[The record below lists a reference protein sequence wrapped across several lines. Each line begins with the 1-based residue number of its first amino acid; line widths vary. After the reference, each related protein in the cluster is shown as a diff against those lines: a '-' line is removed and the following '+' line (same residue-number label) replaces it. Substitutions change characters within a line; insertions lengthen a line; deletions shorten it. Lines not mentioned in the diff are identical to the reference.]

1 MKFVYFDMDGTIADL
16 YGFKNWL
23 EYLIKEDTTPYM
35 EAKPLMNLSALAREI
50 HRGQKLGIKYGI
62 ISWTSKGGTS
72 AYNKAV
78 AEVKKAWLRKHLPS
92 VVFDEIHVIEYGTP
106 KSNCNC
112 AKGFNYL
119 FDDEEKNRK
128 EWKGKA
134 FDVNNILQDLKA
146 IRNGI

>member
-1 MKFVYFDMDGTIADL
+1 MKFVYFDMDGTLADL

-23 EYLIKEDTTPYM
+23 EYLIKEDTTPYA

-62 ISWTSKGGTS
+62 ISWTSKGGTT

-78 AEVKKAWLRKHLPS
+78 EEVKKHWLRKHLPS
-92 VVFDEIHVIEYGTP
+92 VVFDEIHVIEYGKP
-106 KSNCNC
+106 KSLV
-112 AKGFNYL
+112 AKGTSYL
-119 FDDEEKNRK
+119 FDDEERNRK

-134 FDVNNILQDLKA
+134 FCEKNILQDLKK

>member
-1 MKFVYFDMDGTIADL
+1 MKFVYFDMDGTIANL

-23 EYLIKEDTTPYM
+23 EYLLKEDTTPYM

-62 ISWTSKGGTS
+62 ISWTSKGGS
-72 AYNKAV
+72 IAYNKAV
-78 AEVKKAWLRKHLPS
+78 KEIKKAWLKKHLPS

-106 KSNCNC
+106 KSNY
-112 AKGFNYL
+112 AKGTSYL

-134 FDVNNILQDLKA
+134 FNVNNILQDLKA

>member
-1 MKFVYFDMDGTIADL
+1 MRFVYFDMDGTIADL

-62 ISWTSKGGTS
+62 ISWTSKGGTP

-78 AEVKKAWLRKHLPS
+78 EEIKKAWLKKHLPS

-106 KSNCNC
+106 KSNY
-112 AKGFNYL
+112 AKGTSYL

-134 FDVNNILQDLKA
+134 FNVNNILQDLKA

>member
-16 YGFKNWL
+16 YGFKDWL

-62 ISWTSKGGTS
+62 ISWTSKGGTP

-78 AEVKKAWLRKHLPS
+78 EEIKKAWLKKHLPS

-106 KSNCNC
+106 KSNY
-112 AKGFNYL
+112 AKGTSYL

-134 FDVNNILQDLKA
+134 FNVNNILQDLKT

>member
-1 MKFVYFDMDGTIADL
+1 MKFVYFDMDGTIANL

-23 EYLIKEDTTPYM
+23 EYLLKEDTTPYM

-62 ISWTSKGGTS
+62 ISWTSKGGS
-72 AYNKAV
+72 IAYNKAV
-78 AEVKKAWLRKHLPS
+78 EEIKKAWLKKHLPS

-106 KSNCNC
+106 KSDY
-112 AKGFNYL
+112 AKGTSYL

-134 FDVNNILQDLKA
+134 FDVFNILQDLKA

>member
-23 EYLIKEDTTPYM
+23 EYLLKEDTTPYM

-62 ISWTSKGGTS
+62 ISWTSKGGS
-72 AYNKAV
+72 IAYNKAV
-78 AEVKKAWLRKHLPS
+78 EEIKKAWLKKHLPS

-106 KSNCNC
+106 KSNYC
-112 AKGFNYL
+112 AKGTSYL

-134 FDVNNILQDLKA
+134 FNVNNILQDLKA

>member
-1 MKFVYFDMDGTIADL
+1 MKHVYFDMDGTLADL

-23 EYLIKEDTTPYM
+23 EYLLKEDATPYA

-62 ISWTSKGGTS
+62 ISWTSKGGTP

-78 AEVKKAWLRKHLPS
+78 EEVKKHWLRRHLPS
-92 VVFDEIHVIEYGTP
+92 VVFDEIHVIEYGKP
-106 KSNCNC
+106 KSLF
-112 AKGFNYL
+112 AKGNSYL

-134 FDVNNILQDLKA
+134 FDVNNILQDLKT

>member
-1 MKFVYFDMDGTIADL
+1 MKFVYFDMDGTIANL

-23 EYLIKEDTTPYM
+23 EYLLKEDTTPYM

-62 ISWTSKGGTS
+62 ISWTSKGGST

-78 AEVKKAWLRKHLPS
+78 EEIKKAWLKKHLPS

-106 KSNCNC
+106 KSNY
-112 AKGFNYL
+112 AKGTSYL

-134 FDVNNILQDLKA
+134 FNVNNILQDLKA

>member
-1 MKFVYFDMDGTIADL
+1 MADL

-23 EYLIKEDTTPYM
+23 EYLLKEDATPYA

-62 ISWTSKGGTS
+62 ISWTSKGGTP

-78 AEVKKAWLRKHLPS
+78 EEVKKHWLRRHLPS
-92 VVFDEIHVIEYGTP
+92 VVFDEIHVIEYGKP
-106 KSNCNC
+106 KSLF
-112 AKGFNYL
+112 AKGNSYL

-134 FDVNNILQDLKA
+134 FDVNNILQDLKT

>member
-1 MKFVYFDMDGTIADL
+1 MKFVYFDMDGTITNL

-23 EYLIKEDTTPYM
+23 EYLLKEDTTPYM

-62 ISWTSKGGTS
+62 ISWTSKGGS
-72 AYNKAV
+72 IAYNKAV
-78 AEVKKAWLRKHLPS
+78 EEIKKAWLKKHLPS

-106 KSNCNC
+106 KSNY
-112 AKGFNYL
+112 AKGTSYL

-134 FDVNNILQDLKA
+134 FNVNNILQDLKA

>member
-1 MKFVYFDMDGTIADL
+1 MKFVYFYMDGTIANL

-23 EYLIKEDTTPYM
+23 EYLLKEDTTPYM

-106 KSNCNC
+106 KSHCT
-112 AKGFNYL
+112 KGFSYL

>member
-1 MKFVYFDMDGTIADL
+1 MKFVYFDMDGTIANL

-23 EYLIKEDTTPYM
+23 EYLLKEDTTPYM

-62 ISWTSKGGTS
+62 ISWTSK
-72 AYNKAV
+72 
-78 AEVKKAWLRKHLPS
+78 KAWLRKHLPS

-106 KSNCNC
+106 KSNCS
-112 AKGFNYL
+112 KGFSYL

>member
-1 MKFVYFDMDGTIADL
+1 MKFVYFDMDGTIANL

-23 EYLIKEDTTPYM
+23 EYLLKEDTTPYM

-62 ISWTSKGGTS
+62 ISWTSKGGS
-72 AYNKAV
+72 IAYNKV
-78 AEVKKAWLRKHLPS
+78 VEEIKKAWLKKHLPS

-106 KSNCNC
+106 KSNY
-112 AKGFNYL
+112 AKGTSYL

-134 FDVNNILQDLKA
+134 FNVNNILQDLKA

>member
-62 ISWTSKGGTS
+62 ISWTSKGGTP

-78 AEVKKAWLRKHLPS
+78 EEVKKAWLRKHLPS
-92 VVFDEIHVIEYGTP
+92 VVFDEIHVIEYG
-106 KSNCNC
+106 KSKSFF
-112 AKGFNYL
+112 AKGTSYL

-128 EWKGKA
+128 EWTGRA

-146 IRNGI
+146 IRNGV

>member
-23 EYLIKEDTTPYM
+23 EYLLKKDTTPYM
-35 EAKPLMNLSALAREI
+35 EAKALVNLSALAREI

-106 KSNCNC
+106 KSNCS
-112 AKGFNYL
+112 KGFNYL

>member
-1 MKFVYFDMDGTIADL
+1 MKFVYFDMDGTIANL

-23 EYLIKEDTTPYM
+23 EYLLKEDTTPYM

-62 ISWTSKGGTS
+62 ISWTSKGGS
-72 AYNKAV
+72 IAYNKAV
-78 AEVKKAWLRKHLPS
+78 EEIKKAWLKKHLPS

-106 KSNCNC
+106 KSSC
-112 AKGFNYL
+112 AKGTSYL

-128 EWKGKA
+128 EWTGKA

-146 IRNGI
+146 IRNGV

>member
-23 EYLIKEDTTPYM
+23 EYLLKEDTTPYM
-35 EAKPLMNLSALAREI
+35 EAKSLMNLSALAREI

-62 ISWTSKGGTS
+62 ISWTSKGGS
-72 AYNKAV
+72 IAYNKAI
-78 AEVKKAWLRKHLPS
+78 EEIKKAWLKKHLPS

-106 KSNCNC
+106 KSNY
-112 AKGFNYL
+112 AKGTSYL

-134 FDVNNILQDLKA
+134 FNVNNILQDLKA

>member
-1 MKFVYFDMDGTIADL
+1 MKFVYFDMDGTIANL

-23 EYLIKEDTTPYM
+23 EYLLKEDTTPYM

-62 ISWTSKGGTS
+62 ISWTSKGGS
-72 AYNKAV
+72 IAYNKAV
-78 AEVKKAWLRKHLPS
+78 EEIKKAWLKKHLPS

-106 KSNCNC
+106 KSNY
-112 AKGFNYL
+112 AKGTSYL
-119 FDDEEKNRK
+119 DDEEKNRK

-134 FDVNNILQDLKA
+134 FNVNNILQDLKA

>member
-1 MKFVYFDMDGTIADL
+1 MKFVYFDMDGTIANL

-23 EYLIKEDTTPYM
+23 KYLLKEDTTPYM

-62 ISWTSKGGTS
+62 ISWTSKGGS
-72 AYNKAV
+72 IAYNKAV
-78 AEVKKAWLRKHLPS
+78 EEIKKAWLKKHLPS

-106 KSNCNC
+106 KSNY
-112 AKGFNYL
+112 AKGTSYL

-134 FDVNNILQDLKA
+134 FNVNNILQDLKA